1 MKCPFCR
8 CDNDRVI
15 ETRTS
20 DDGFV
25 IRRRRACQSCKKRYT
40 TYERIEIVNIRVVKR
55 DGTRVPFDREK
66 LRQGIERACW
76 KRPVREAQ
84 ISELVASLETRLEGE
99 TEVSTQRVGELAME
113 LLRKLDEIAYIRFAS
128 VYQDFANVQDFATA
142 LQSMTS
148 EKVVDDGGTE
158 SAANVG
164 E

>member
-8 CDNDRVI
+8 GDNDRVI

-66 LRQGIERACW
+66 LRHGIERACW

-128 VYQDFANVQDFATA
+128 VYQDFANVQDFARA
-142 LQSMTS
+142 LQSMTGEKDGDGQEVESS
-148 EKVVDDGGTE
+148 END
-158 SAANVG
+158 SL
-164 E
+164 